1 MKAFSIMGVVL
12 ALVLAGCDA
21 PAPATDAS
29 GKPLPRVY
37 KITERDAATVQY
49 RMLDSVN
56 ALRSARGLTP
66 LRLDSSLNAAAFAH
80 ARDMSVQKRAWPF
93 GSDGSSPYDRVA
105 RAGYRGQLGT
115 ELVSQTYETE
125 LDTLAAW
132 MEDPEKREALLEPAA
147 ADLGFGYYQEPS
159 GLIWWTLVTGSGEA
173 GPGTLFSGSADAGQG
188 RI

>member
-1 MKAFSIMGVVL
+1 MKAFTISALFL

-21 PAPATDAS
+21 PPPRMDAT
-29 GKPLPRVY
+29 GKPLPRAY
-37 KITERDAATVQY
+37 KLSERDAATVQY

-66 LRLDSSLNAAAFAH
+66 LRLDSRLNAAALAH
-80 ARDMSVQKRAWPF
+80 SRDMSAQGRAWPF

-105 RAGYRGQLGT
+105 RAGYAGRLGT

-132 MEDPEKREALLEPAA
+132 MEDPAKRDALLEPNAQ
-147 ADLGFGYYQEPS
+147 DMGFGFYQEPN
-159 GLIWWTLVTGSGEA
+159 GLIWWALITGLPTIA
-173 GPGTLFSGSADAGQG
+173 QG
-188 RI
+188 NM